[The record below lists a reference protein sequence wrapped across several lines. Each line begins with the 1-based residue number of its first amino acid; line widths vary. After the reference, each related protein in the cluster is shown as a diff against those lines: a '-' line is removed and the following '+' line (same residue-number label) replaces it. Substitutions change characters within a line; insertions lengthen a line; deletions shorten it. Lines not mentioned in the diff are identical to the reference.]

1 MRIEKPLQHLLL
13 WVLALGL
20 LLNLLGCATPQYKPQ
35 IQTFGGL
42 VKVRPQDL
50 TECTQWARQE
60 TRADEAVPDG
70 LLQGA
75 FLGFAL
81 GAAAS
86 AERTASL
93 IIGGLTGVNA
103 AVSNMD
109 LQMKTHM
116 QKCLYARGYV
126 VLQ

>member
-1 MRIEKPLQHLLL
+1 MRTEKPFGHLLL
-13 WVLALGL
+13 SILALGL
-20 LLNLLGCATPQYKPQ
+20 MLSLLGCATPQYKPQ

-42 VKVRPQDL
+42 VKVRAQDL
-50 TECTQWARQE
+50 SDCTRWARQE
-60 TRADEAVPDG
+60 TRADEAVPHG

-86 AERTASL
+86 AERTATL
-93 IIGGLTGVNA
+93 IIGGLSGVNA
-103 AVSNMD
+103 AVSD
-109 LQMKTHM
+109 LDMQMKTQM

-126 VLQ
+126 VVQ